1 MDHHL
6 TITPHPLHSGQLSV
20 IAQSRRY
27 NVLKIGRRWGKTF
40 CSVNYL
46 IIAPALEGYPVAYY
60 APTYK
65 DLDEVWQE
73 LKTLLE
79 PIITKKNEQTKQLR
93 LIGGGVIDCWSLDNP
108 DSGRGR
114 KYKRVVVDEVEK
126 SKKFKEAWQGAIMPT
141 LLDYK
146 GDAWLLSTPKF
157 GDTYF
162 KELHKRGG
170 EPGWAAFNLSTYDN
184 PHIDRDEVDEL
195 RKQLDDLSF
204 RCEILAEDVD
214 LAYNPFAYA
223 FDPIRHVQ
231 PVQYDPKGTLYL
243 SFDFNVDPITCIAVQ
258 QHGTN
263 EIRVVREFAL
273 ANSDIYALCDQIVA
287 AYPVASFVITG
298 DSTGANRTAVTQGN
312 LGYYDVVRNKLRLGN
327 AQMKQPRM
335 NPSVRDTRVLLNSL
349 LQNATVKIDPSC
361 TGLIRDL
368 KYVEV
373 DGEGDI
379 KKDRS
384 TENKK
389 ADLLDC
395 FRYYLYTFHSD
406 FIRFFL

>member
-1 MDHHL
+1 MSNYQ
-6 TITPHPLHSGQLSV
+6 IPVKRLHSGQLQV
-20 IAQSRRY
+20 MADAKRY
-27 NVLKIGRRWGKTF
+27 NVLKIGRRFGKTTM
-40 CSVNYL
+40 SVNNL
-46 IIAPALEGYPVAYY
+46 IIRPALEGFPVAYY

-73 LKTLLE
+73 LKTMLM
-79 PIITKKNEQTKQLR
+79 PIISGKNEQTKQLR
-93 LIGGGVIDCWSLDNP
+93 LISGGLIDCWSLDNP

-114 KYKRVVVDEVEK
+114 KYKRVVIDEVEK

-170 EPGWAAFNLSTYDN
+170 ESGWAAFNLSTYDN
-184 PHIDRDEVDEL
+184 PHIDRDEIDEL

-223 FDPIRHVQ
+223 FSADRHVR
-231 PVQYDPKGTLYL
+231 PVQFDKNQTLYL

-258 QHGTN
+258 STGVAIH
-263 EIRVVREFAL
+263 VVREFAL
-273 ANSDIYALCDQIVA
+273 PNSDIYALCDQIVS
-287 AYPVASFVITG
+287 AYPTASFVITG

-349 LQNATVKIDPSC
+349 LQNHTVLIDPSC

-395 FRYYLYTFHSD
+395 LRYYLYTFHSD

>member
-1 MDHHL
+1 MAD
-6 TITPHPLHSGQLSV
+6 
-20 IAQSRRY
+20 AKRY
-27 NVLKIGRRWGKTF
+27 NVLKIGRRFGKTTM
-40 CSVNYL
+40 SVNNL
-46 IIAPALEGYPVAYY
+46 IIRPALEGFPVAYY

-73 LKTLLE
+73 LKTMLM
-79 PIITKKNEQTKQLR
+79 PIISGKNEQTKQLR
-93 LIGGGVIDCWSLDNP
+93 LISGGLIDCWSLDNP

-114 KYKRVVVDEVEK
+114 KYKRVVIDEVEK

-170 EPGWAAFNLSTYDN
+170 ESGWAAFNLSTYDN
-184 PHIDRDEVDEL
+184 PHIDREEIDEL

-223 FDPIRHVQ
+223 FSADRHVR
-231 PVQYDPKGTLYL
+231 PVQFDKNQTLYL

-258 QHGTN
+258 STGVAIH
-263 EIRVVREFAL
+263 VVREFAL
-273 ANSDIYALCDQIVA
+273 PNSDIYALCDQIVS
-287 AYPVASFVITG
+287 AYPTASFVITG

-349 LQNATVKIDPSC
+349 LQNHTVLIDPSC

-395 FRYYLYTFHSD
+395 LRYYLYTFHSD

>member
-1 MDHHL
+1 MSNYQ
-6 TITPHPLHSGQLSV
+6 IPVKRLHSGQLQV
-20 IAQSRRY
+20 MADAKRY
-27 NVLKIGRRWGKTF
+27 NVLKIGRRFGKTTM
-40 CSVNYL
+40 SVNNL
-46 IIAPALEGYPVAYY
+46 IIRPALEGFPVAYY

-73 LKTLLE
+73 LKTMLM
-79 PIITKKNEQTKQLR
+79 PIISGKNEQTKQLR
-93 LIGGGVIDCWSLDNP
+93 LISGGVIDCWSLDNP

-114 KYKRVVVDEVEK
+114 KYKRVVIDEVEK

-170 EPGWAAFNLSTYDN
+170 ESGWAAFNLSTYDN
-184 PHIDRDEVDEL
+184 PHIDREEIDEL
-195 RKQLDDLSF
+195 RNQLDDLSF

-223 FDPIRHVQ
+223 FNADRHVR
-231 PVQYDPKGTLYL
+231 PVQFDKNQTLYL

-258 QHGTN
+258 STGVAIH
-263 EIRVVREFAL
+263 VVREFAL
-273 ANSDIYALCDQIVA
+273 PNSDIYALCDQIVS
-287 AYPVASFVITG
+287 AYPTASFVITG

-349 LQNATVKIDPSC
+349 LQNHTVLIDPSC

-395 FRYYLYTFHSD
+395 LRYYLYTFHSD

>member
-1 MDHHL
+1 MSNYQ
-6 TITPHPLHSGQLSV
+6 IPVKRLHSGQLQV
-20 IAQSRRY
+20 MADAKRY
-27 NVLKIGRRWGKTF
+27 NVLKIGRRFGKTTM
-40 CSVNYL
+40 SVNNL
-46 IIAPALEGYPVAYY
+46 IIRPALEGFPVAYY

-73 LKTLLE
+73 LKTMLM
-79 PIITKKNEQTKQLR
+79 PIISGKNEQTKQLR
-93 LIGGGVIDCWSLDNP
+93 LISGGLIDCWSLDNP

-114 KYKRVVVDEVEK
+114 KYKRVVIDEVEK

-170 EPGWAAFNLSTYDN
+170 ESGWAAFNLSTYDN
-184 PHIDRDEVDEL
+184 PHIDREEIDEL

-223 FDPIRHVQ
+223 FNADRHVR
-231 PVQYDPKGTLYL
+231 PVQFDKNQTLYL

-258 QHGTN
+258 STGVAIH
-263 EIRVVREFAL
+263 VVREFAL
-273 ANSDIYALCDQIVA
+273 PNSDIYALCDQIVS
-287 AYPVASFVITG
+287 AYPTASFVITG

-349 LQNATVKIDPSC
+349 LQNHTVLIDPSC

-395 FRYYLYTFHSD
+395 LRYYLYTFHSD

>member
-1 MDHHL
+1 MSNYQ
-6 TITPHPLHSGQLSV
+6 IPVKRLHSGQLQV
-20 IAQSRRY
+20 MADAKRY
-27 NVLKIGRRWGKTF
+27 NVLKIGRRFGKTTM
-40 CSVNYL
+40 SVNNL
-46 IIAPALEGYPVAYY
+46 IIRPALEGFPVAYY

-73 LKTLLE
+73 LKTMLM
-79 PIITKKNEQTKQLR
+79 PIISGKNEQTKQLR
-93 LIGGGVIDCWSLDNP
+93 LISGGLIDCWSLDNP

-114 KYKRVVVDEVEK
+114 KYKRVVIDEVEK

-170 EPGWAAFNLSTYDN
+170 ESGWAAFNLSTYDN
-184 PHIDRDEVDEL
+184 PHIDRDEIDEL

-223 FDPIRHVQ
+223 FNADRHVR
-231 PVQYDPKGTLYL
+231 PVQFDKNQTLYL

-258 QHGTN
+258 STGVAIH
-263 EIRVVREFAL
+263 VVREFAL
-273 ANSDIYALCDQIVA
+273 PNSDIYALCDQIVS
-287 AYPVASFVITG
+287 AYPTASFVITG

-349 LQNATVKIDPSC
+349 LQNHTVLIDPSC

-395 FRYYLYTFHSD
+395 LRYYLYTFHSD

>member
-1 MDHHL
+1 MSNYQ
-6 TITPHPLHSGQLSV
+6 IPVKRLHSGQLQV
-20 IAQSRRY
+20 MADAKRY
-27 NVLKIGRRWGKTF
+27 NVLKIGRRFGKTTM
-40 CSVNYL
+40 SVNNL
-46 IIAPALEGYPVAYY
+46 IIRPALEGFPVAYY

-73 LKTLLE
+73 LKTMLM
-79 PIITKKNEQTKQLR
+79 PIISGKNEQTKQLR
-93 LIGGGVIDCWSLDNP
+93 LISGGLIDCWSLDNP

-114 KYKRVVVDEVEK
+114 KYKRVVIDEVEK

-170 EPGWAAFNLSTYDN
+170 ESGWAAFNLSTYDN
-184 PHIDRDEVDEL
+184 PHIDREEIDEL

-223 FDPIRHVQ
+223 FSADRHVR
-231 PVQYDPKGTLYL
+231 PVQFDKNQTLYL

-258 QHGTN
+258 STGVAIH
-263 EIRVVREFAL
+263 VVREFAL
-273 ANSDIYALCDQIVA
+273 PNSDIYALCDQIVS
-287 AYPVASFVITG
+287 AYPTASFVITG

-349 LQNATVKIDPSC
+349 LQNHTVLIDPSC

-395 FRYYLYTFHSD
+395 LRYYLYTFHSD